1 MRILNGEIKRYVMGN
16 PFYTGIVIKEI
27 EKLSINDIKDMDFK
41 MENEFSTLSFIMRD
55 EDIILGLGENVR
67 GLNKRGFIYESF
79 CSDDPNHAE
88 DKKSLYGAHNFFLVD
103 GEEKIGVYIDFP
115 GKVSF
120 DIGYTRSEELKV
132 NIEGKDFEV
141 YVIKGESL
149 REITRSFLHIIGKS
163 YLPPKWAFGYIQSR
177 WSYENHEE
185 VFKIAN
191 EFIKR
196 DIPCDGICLD
206 LDYMDNFKDF
216 SLNNNNF
223 PKFKSFVAELKKI
236 GIKIIPIIDAGVKI
250 EEGYDIYEEGI
261 EQEYFVK
268 DKNGKPFIAA
278 VWPGKVHFPDFLN
291 SEARVWFGE
300 KYKKLIDLGIEGF
313 WNDMNEPAIFYS
325 EDGLQK
331 AFEKIDQLKGQELN
345 INGFFSLKDAVLE
358 ISNSNEDY
366 KSMYHNIDEKMIN
379 HYDIHNLYGYNMTKS
394 AAEGFD
400 RIDKNKRYLLF
411 SRASSIGMH
420 RYGGIWTGDNCSWWS
435 HLKLN
440 ITMMP
445 SLNMCGFIYSGAD
458 TGGFGSNAES
468 ELIIRWNQFS
478 IFTPLYRNHSALGTR
493 NQEPFAFDLRTERI
507 VRDIIKFRYAMIPYL
522 YSEFMKAVNSSDMLI
537 LPLSFE
543 YKDKMSKT
551 VEDQLLIGESLMV
564 APIYEPNK
572 RGRYVYLPEDML
584 LWKVKNYKEMYLEK
598 VESGHHYIDISLD
611 EFAVFIRKNR
621 LFIFT
626 DSAQSTEKLKNDE
639 LNVVA
644 YIDDKITYSLYL
656 DDGINKNGQ
665 GINIEIE
672 IVFDGEEC
680 EITVNNSTED
690 MKVINFTIF
699 TVGEKRLEKKFM
711 FR

>member
-16 PFYTGIVIKEI
+16 SFYTGSVVKEI
-27 EKLSINDIKDMDFK
+27 EKLSINDIEDMDFK
-41 MENEFSTLSFIMRD
+41 VVGELSTLSLIMRD
-55 EDIILGLGENVR
+55 EDIIFGLGENVR

-103 GEEKIGVYIDFP
+103 GEEKIGVFIDFP

-120 DIGYTRSEELKV
+120 DIGYTKSEELKV

-141 YVIKGESL
+141 YVIKGQSL
-149 REITRSFLHIIGKS
+149 REITRSFLYIIGKS

-177 WSYENHEE
+177 WSYENNEE

-196 DIPCDGICLD
+196 NIPCDGICLD

-216 SLNNNNF
+216 SLNNNKF
-223 PKFKSFVAELKKI
+223 PKFKSFVAELKKR
-236 GIKIIPIIDAGVKI
+236 GIKIIPIIDAGIKI

-261 EQEYFVK
+261 EKEYFVK
-268 DKNGKPFIAA
+268 DKNGNPFIAA

-331 AFEKIDQLKGQELN
+331 AFKKIDQLKGQELN

-366 KSMYHNIDEKMIN
+366 KSMYHNIDEKIIN
-379 HYDIHNLYGYNMTKS
+379 HYDVHNLYGYNMTKA

-493 NQEPFAFDLRTERI
+493 NQEPFAFDSRTERI

-543 YKDKMSKT
+543 YNDKMSKT
-551 VEDQLLIGESLMV
+551 VEDQLLIGESLMI
-564 APIYEPNK
+564 APVYEPNK

-584 LWKVKNYKEMYLEK
+584 LWKVKNYKDMYLEK

-639 LNVVA
+639 LNIVA

-656 DDGINKNGQ
+656 DDGISKNGQ

-680 EITVNNSTED
+680 KITVNNSTKD

-699 TVGEKRLEKKFM
+699 TVGEKRLEKKIYV
-711 FR
+711 